1 MTVLDVA
8 SPESQTRR
16 FARVRDRL
24 ASSPLIGAG
33 GLLRTRILDSCG
45 LIALVDDAEQ
55 AHPRAAEARVETH
68 RSGERGDPDRWLESA
83 PGGPA
88 LEQFACSEVV
98 LDTLARATGVAW
110 QPAGPGTWSYYR
122 REGHHLGIHRDLAV
136 CDLAVITC
144 VVDQGG
150 HGPAGLLRVWPAR
163 ARESLDDIRGN
174 PHDARHLRIR
184 AGETVLLLGGIV
196 AHQVLPLVPRQLRIV
211 APLCYQAVP

>member
-1 MTVLDVA
+1 MTSLDVA

-33 GLLRTRILDSCG
+33 GLLRTRILDETV
-45 LIALVDDAEQ
+45 LTALVSDAEQ
-55 AHPRAAEARVETH
+55 AHRHAVEARVEMH
-68 RSGERGDPDRWLESA
+68 RLGERGAPDRWLESA

-88 LEQFACSEVV
+88 LEQFACSAVV

-144 VVDQGG
+144 VLDQGG
-150 HGPAGLLRVWPAR
+150 HGQAGLLRVWPAR
-163 ARESLDDIRGN
+163 ARESLDDIRRN
-174 PHDARHLRIR
+174 PQDACHVRIR

-196 AHQVLPLVPRQLRIV
+196 PHQVLPVGPRQVRIV
-211 APLCYQAVP
+211 APLCYQAGP